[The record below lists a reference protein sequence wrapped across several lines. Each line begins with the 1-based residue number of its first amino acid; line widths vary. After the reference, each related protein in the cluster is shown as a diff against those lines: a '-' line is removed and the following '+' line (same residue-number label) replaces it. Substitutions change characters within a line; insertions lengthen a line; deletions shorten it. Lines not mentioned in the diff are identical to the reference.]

1 MKETRREYALSG
13 NISAAETDWQRYY
26 VSVEDRFALSDIDDN
41 EVLAEQIIAI
51 NREPVDTLI
60 PNCPPNPPDGFPDA
74 TSQRFYYLSEIV
86 GDDIPPGS
94 PECGAALACFLSQI
108 VAAQINP
115 NNNPAQVH
123 SHATLVVD
131 RDCVVRQALTLPNRF
146 TLAGIGPDGGGF
158 LSFEDLPDGA
168 SALRFAP
175 AVGSA
180 VRMTTIRDIRISGGA
195 SCCGQA
201 GINVSHSQF
210 VYIDRV
216 RMSGFAF
223 GVSGETAYSIFISNS
238 SIHGNGF
245 ALTMGEDTT
254 TWRVRDSVM
263 NQNLIGAVITATARG
278 HVISGARIE
287 ANSVTGV
294 YVNGSMNVIE
304 SSWFEGNGTLPQG
317 SSPEPTHH
325 GIRIT
330 NLAQKTRV
338 LSNVFS
344 SQLIGDEGTET
355 QSCFNMS
362 FAPESGN
369 VNQKKS
375 R

>member
-1 MKETRREYALSG
+1 MRPSNTAG
-13 NISAAETDWQRYY
+13 TDRQ
-26 VSVEDRFALSDIDDN
+26 L
-41 EVLAEQIIAI
+41 
-51 NREPVDTLI
+51 
-60 PNCPPNPPDGFPDA
+60 
-74 TSQRFYYLSEIV
+74 YYLSEIV

-108 VAAQINP
+108 VAAQVDP
-115 NNNPAQVH
+115 DNNPAQVH

-131 RDCVVRQALTLPNRF
+131 RDCVVRQMLTLPNRF
-146 TLAGIGPDGGGF
+146 TLAGIGSDGEGF
-158 LSFEDLPDGA
+158 LSFEDLSDGA

-175 AVGSA
+175 AAGA
-180 VRMTTIRDIRISGGA
+180 AIRMTTIRDIQISGGA
-195 SCCGQA
+195 SCCGQV

-210 VYIDRV
+210 VYVDRV

-245 ALTMGEDTT
+245 ALMMGEDTT

-263 NQNLIGAVITATARG
+263 NQNLIGVFIAPTARG
-278 HVISGARIE
+278 HVISGVRIE
-287 ANSVTGV
+287 ANDVTGV

-317 SSPEPTHH
+317 SSPGPTHQ
-325 GIRIT
+325 GIRIA
-330 NLAQKTRV
+330 NLAQKNRM

-344 SQLIGDEGTET
+344 SQLIGDAGTET
-355 QSCFNMS
+355 RRCFNMS
-362 FAPESGN
+362 YAFISGD
-369 VNQKKS
+369 VNQKKC